1 MIIFTFWIISLGI
14 IVCINK
20 LTKEEVKEETVV
32 KQPVSET
39 INNIQDTYKPT
50 VIPVEDSPI
59 DYNAYINTYPNR
71 LFDNNEAIINIAQSQ
86 MKEQVMEQVK
96 EKEFLTLD
104 DYRNLLSLLKDMKN
118 DSSNEL
124 VKDYEKTDDMK
135 LQEILFNSLYLD
147 KQF

>member
-1 MIIFTFWIISLGI
+1 
-14 IVCINK
+14 
-20 LTKEEVKEETVV
+20 
-32 KQPVSET
+32 
-39 INNIQDTYKPT
+39 
-50 VIPVEDSPI
+50 
-59 DYNAYINTYPNR
+59 
-71 LFDNNEAIINIAQSQ
+71 
-86 MKEQVMEQVK
+86 MEQVK